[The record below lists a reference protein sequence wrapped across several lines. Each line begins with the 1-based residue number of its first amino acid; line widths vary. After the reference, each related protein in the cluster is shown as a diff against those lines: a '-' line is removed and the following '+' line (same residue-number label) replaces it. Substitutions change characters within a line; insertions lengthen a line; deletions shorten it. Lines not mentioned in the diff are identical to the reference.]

1 MCEEEI
7 INYTEFADKRI
18 IEIFELAKVELPDA
32 ERLFSHVLNA
42 QHIWAYR
49 ISGNKPLYG
58 VWDIHPKENFQAIST
73 VNFRLIRST
82 LENSVSDKS
91 VIYSNSQG
99 IQFENRIDEILF
111 HLFNHSTYHRGQV
124 VTLLKREGFTPPV
137 TDYIMLKRDHL
148 L

>member
-1 MCEEEI
+1 MSNEEI
-7 INYTEFADKRI
+7 ANYTELADQSI
-18 IEIFELAKVELPDA
+18 IEIFKQVKIEMPDA

-49 ISGNKPLYG
+49 ISGQKPTYG
-58 VWDIHPKENFQAIST
+58 VWDIHPKKNFERLSSENFK
-73 VNFRLIRST
+73 LIREA
-82 LENSVSDKS
+82 LIHFPLDQR
-91 VIYSNSQG
+91 ILYSNSRGDQY
-99 IQFENRIDEILF
+99 ENSIDEILF

-124 VTLLKREGFTPPV
+124 VTLLKKAGFTPPV

>member
-1 MCEEEI
+1 MREEEI
-7 INYTEFADKRI
+7 INYTELADQRL
-18 IEIFELAKVELPDA
+18 IEIFKLAKVEMPDA

-49 ISGNKPLYG
+49 ISEKKPLYS
-58 VWDIHPKENFQAIST
+58 VWEIHSKVNFESIAAENFK
-73 VNFRLIRST
+73 LIRAA
-82 LENSVSDKS
+82 LQNNALNKR
-91 VIYSNSQG
+91 ILYSNSQG
-99 IQFENRIDEILF
+99 VQYENRLDEILF

-124 VTLLKREGFTPPV
+124 VTLLKKEDFTPPV